1 MSLKSRIQQNRISK
15 LISGNNIELLDYFSE
30 NKDID
35 VLYIYSANKI
45 YEEKNGI
52 MQKSS
57 FSFSAHTFYAE
68 EIEQIIGLYGGM
80 PEESEVKIEISNN
93 VTMKIIF
100 PPVIS
105 DGIYTVIRRR
115 NKKNLRNLIISDEII
130 SYLKECMK
138 QKINIFIEGDAF
150 TDKVSVLNLLANIQN
165 KKIVIADKNREIK
178 SGQPCSVRINDF
190 YENIGKIPF
199 DNIFIN
205 NADTNELIKIF
216 RLILGGYKGF
226 VVSLSLKENSDILAS
241 VRNMILIDSPNL
253 FEENADF
260 MSFSA
265 MDVIVSA
272 EKTPEG
278 NTVIS
283 KVSEIFKDENGYSA
297 NDIFVFDKSGTH
309 ISTGIKSKFADKIEH
324 GFSPEYFEIDYT
336 HSYSENNTQIKIN
349 TPEIPSVFDY
359 GKFDYKTDIYTK
371 PVYTEPKYYETED
384 KEQDE
389 TNVTVEIPNVSKL
402 DKLKKKLKDNKNRK
416 EISEIKKSEE
426 EIYSSESTQTKNP
439 VTADEL
445 IFVSDRNKK
454 EENIAPTENVIISSD
469 KNTEDDE
476 NISVSDEN
484 EKEENIIPT
493 ENVIISSDEDTKDD
507 ENISVSDENEK
518 EENIIP
524 TENVIISSDE
534 DTKEDEIIYVSDE
547 TEKAENIVPAEE
559 NTVLSDEKEQEE
571 NILTTEEN
579 SVISENTEQNK
590 KTVDEITEN
599 TQEENNKNDIVIP
612 SEDAVITEEYDEPT
626 VSPVISEND
635 NVLTEQ
641 EKQKQ
646 TEIYNIMKNYESN
659 TGEQEDDIVEE
670 DIQFVEEDD
679 IEEKTTAPEPE
690 LFSEISEID
699 VENTPDEIFEIDDE
713 SI

>member
-1 MSLKSRIQQNRISK
+1 
-15 LISGNNIELLDYFSE
+15 
-30 NKDID
+30 
-35 VLYIYSANKI
+35 
-45 YEEKNGI
+45 
-52 MQKSS
+52 
-57 FSFSAHTFYAE
+57 
-68 EIEQIIGLYGGM
+68 
-80 PEESEVKIEISNN
+80 
-93 VTMKIIF
+93 
-100 PPVIS
+100 
-105 DGIYTVIRRR
+105 
-115 NKKNLRNLIISDEII
+115 
-130 SYLKECMK
+130 
-138 QKINIFIEGDAF
+138 
-150 TDKVSVLNLLANIQN
+150 
-165 KKIVIADKNREIK
+165 
-178 SGQPCSVRINDF
+178 
-190 YENIGKIPF
+190 
-199 DNIFIN
+199 
-205 NADTNELIKIF
+205 
-216 RLILGGYKGF
+216 
-226 VVSLSLKENSDILAS
+226 
-241 VRNMILIDSPNL
+241 MILIDSPNL

-260 MSFSA
+260 MSFSS

-297 NDIFVFDKSGTH
+297 NDIFVFDKSGNH
-309 ISTGIKSKFADKIEH
+309 ISTGIKSKFTDKIKE
-324 GFSPEYFEIDYT
+324 GFSPEYFENSYK
-336 HSYSENNTQIKIN
+336 HSYSENNTRIN
-349 TPEIPSVFDY
+349 TKEISPSLGY
-359 GKFDYKTDIYTK
+359 TNFDYKTDIYTK
-371 PVYTEPKYYETED
+371 PVYTEPKYYETEYS
-384 KEQDE
+384 EQE
-389 TNVTVEIPNVSKL
+389 KSKISFAVPTVSKL
-402 DKLKKKLKDNKNRK
+402 DKLKKILKDNKNKK

-493 ENVIISSDEDTKDD
+493 ENVIISSDEDTK
-507 ENISVSDENEK
+507 
-518 EENIIP
+518 
-524 TENVIISSDE
+524 
-534 DTKEDEIIYVSDE
+534 EDEIIYVSDE

-579 SVISENTEQNK
+579 PVISENTEQNE

-646 TEIYNIMKNYESN
+646 TEIYNILKNYDSN

-670 DIQFVEEDD
+670 DIQFVEEDE
-679 IEEKTTAPEPE
+679 IEEETTAPEPE